1 MCPFVSSLICLV
13 DSLCL
18 LIATFSLCAFVGVWV
33 SQSPSLPL
41 SFVVFLFQLHPHF
54 SFLHPEN
61 VHWVPI
67 SILVI
72 LERSPFSI
80 YLFCSLF
87 FCFFVCCFREEVWK
101 KVEKRRSGWK
111 STLTTSSFLYIHQL
125 NRRELIPCNIK
136 MKEEP
141 PPSGVNSKTSKSS
154 VVSGTCTLV
163 NSFSSINC
171 QVIIMTIKSYT

>member
-1 MCPFVSSLICLV
+1 MCVCRRVGFTIPFVTSFFCCLSLPTASSL
-13 DSLCL
+13 
-18 LIATFSLCAFVGVWV
+18 FFP
-33 SQSPSLPL
+33 PSR
-41 SFVVFLFQLHPHF
+41 H
-54 SFLHPEN
+54 

-80 YLFCSLF
+80 YLFCSFVSLF
-87 FCFFVCCFREEVWK
+87 VVFEKRSGRKWK
-101 KVEKRRSGWK
+101 KRRSGWK

-171 QVIIMTIKSYT
+171 QVRIMTIKSYT